1 MFQNPFSFEGRI
13 RRLEYGLSILL
24 YFLYIIAAVLILLTL
39 GFIDETE
46 SKKNTLSIYL
56 ACSPAIYF
64 MITQSA
70 KRCHDRGNSG
80 WWQLIPLYGFLLL
93 MLDSEVGDNAYGP
106 NPKGLYYDTDDES
119 DTAKSSED
127 FEEK

>member
-24 YFLYIIAAVLILLTL
+24 YFLYIIAAVVILAAL
-39 GFIDETE
+39 GFIDATE

-64 MITQSA
+64 MIAQSA

-93 MLDSEVGDNAYGP
+93 FLDSEVGDNEYGP
-106 NPKGLYYDTDDES
+106 NPKGLYYDVDDERH
-119 DTAKSSED
+119 SSSSAED
-127 FEEK
+127 FDDK